1 MLFRAVW
8 LRGNALT
15 SLSLGFPTSKIGMA
29 LLFIAPVSQLCC
41 GDSVEYVKWLA
52 HSKDVA
58 SEGWLCYSDFFT
70 PISTETGFR
79 LKTGL
84 GQQGGRFPRTCSGS
98 AEDGE
103 VRGEESARNPRVPI
117 TYCVKSRG

>member
-1 MLFRAVW
+1 
-8 LRGNALT
+8 
-15 SLSLGFPTSKIGMA
+15 MA
-29 LLFIAPVSQLCC
+29 LLFRAPVSQDCC
-41 GDSVEYVKWLA
+41 GDSAEYVKWLA

-79 LKTGL
+79 SKTGL
-84 GQQGGRFPRTCSGS
+84 GQQGGGFPRTCSGS

-103 VRGEESARNPRVPI
+103 VSQGESARNPPGSAYYLLCEEQRLRLKRQC
-117 TYCVKSRG
+117 TWD